1 MRNFRNYD
9 IWKDSML
16 LAKNICH
23 HTKNFPQYSAI
34 ANQIQRSAISIP
46 SNIAEGA
53 SRSSSVE
60 FARYL
65 EIAIG
70 SAFELE
76 TQIELSYYFQYIDED
91 NYKKLI
97 SDVVS
102 VEKRI
107 SSVISKIVRTCVK
120 MAEWGQNMI
129 SGWYLYH
136 FCVTPPYF

>member
-1 MRNFRNYD
+1 MKIYNNKPYHLHFSFRQ
-9 IWKDSML
+9 SL
-16 LAKNICH
+16 LP
-23 HTKNFPQYSAI
+23 TKNFPQYSAI
-34 ANQIQRSAISIP
+34 ASQIQRSAISIP
-46 SNIAEGA
+46 SNIAEGS
-53 SRSSSVE
+53 SRSSSTE

-76 TQIELSYYFQYIDED
+76 TQIELSYYFQYLDEE

-107 SSVISKIVRTCVK
+107 STFISKIRSK
-120 MAEWGQNMI
+120 
-129 SGWYLYH
+129 
-136 FCVTPPYF
+136 

>member
-9 IWKDSML
+9 IGKDSML
-16 LAKNICH
+16 LAKNVCQ
-23 HTKNFPQYSAI
+23 HTKDFPQYSAI
-34 ANQIQRSAISIP
+34 INQIQRSAISIP

-53 SRSSSVE
+53 SRSSATE

-70 SAFELE
+70 STYELE
-76 TQIELSYYFQYIDED
+76 TQIELSYYFQYLDEE

-97 SDVVS
+97 SDVIS

-107 SSVISKIVRTCVK
+107 STFISKIRSK
-120 MAEWGQNMI
+120 
-129 SGWYLYH
+129 
-136 FCVTPPYF
+136 

>member
-1 MRNFRNYD
+1 MRNFRNYE

-16 LAKNICH
+16 LAKNVCQH
-23 HTKNFPQYSAI
+23 AKNFPQHSAI

-46 SNIAEGA
+46 SNIAEGS
-53 SRSSSVE
+53 SRSSSTE

-76 TQIELSYYFQYIDED
+76 TQIELSYYFQYLDEE

-107 SSVISKIVRTCVK
+107 SSFISKIRTR
-120 MAEWGQNMI
+120 
-129 SGWYLYH
+129 
-136 FCVTPPYF
+136 

>member
-1 MRNFRNYD
+1 MF
-9 IWKDSML
+9 
-16 LAKNICH
+16 LAKNVCQ

-34 ANQIQRSAISIP
+34 VNQIQRSAISIP
-46 SNIAEGA
+46 SNIAEGS

-76 TQIELSYYFQYIDED
+76 TQIELSYYFQYLDEE
-91 NYKKLI
+91 NYKKLL

-107 SSVISKIVRTCVK
+107 SAVLSKIRLK
-120 MAEWGQNMI
+120 
-129 SGWYLYH
+129 
-136 FCVTPPYF
+136 

>member
-1 MRNFRNYD
+1 
-9 IWKDSML
+9 ML
-16 LAKNICH
+16 LAKNICQY
-23 HTKNFPQYSAI
+23 TKNFPQHSAI
-34 ANQIQRSAISIP
+34 VNQIQRSAISIP
-46 SNIAEGA
+46 SNIAEGS

-76 TQIELSYYFQYIDED
+76 TQIELSYYFQYLDEE
-91 NYKKLI
+91 NYKKLL

-107 SSVISKIVRTCVK
+107 STFISKIRSK
-120 MAEWGQNMI
+120 
-129 SGWYLYH
+129 
-136 FCVTPPYF
+136 

>member
-9 IWKDSML
+9 IWKDSMF
-16 LAKNICH
+16 LAKNICQ
-23 HTKNFPQYSAI
+23 HTRNFPQYSAI
-34 ANQIQRSAISIP
+34 VNQIQRSAISIP

-76 TQIELSYYFQYIDED
+76 TQIELSYYFQYLDEED
-91 NYKKLI
+91 YKKLI
-97 SDVVS
+97 SEVVN
-102 VEKRI
+102 VERKI
-107 SSVISKIVRTCVK
+107 STLISKIR
-120 MAEWGQNMI
+120 AR
-129 SGWYLYH
+129 
-136 FCVTPPYF
+136 

>member
-1 MRNFRNYD
+1 
-9 IWKDSML
+9 ML
-16 LAKNICH
+16 LAKNICQY
-23 HTKNFPQYSAI
+23 TKNFPQHGAI
-34 ANQIQRSAISIP
+34 VNQIQRSAISIP
-46 SNIAEGA
+46 SNIAEGS

-76 TQIELSYYFQYIDED
+76 TQIELSYYFQYLDEE
-91 NYKKLI
+91 NYKKLL

-107 SSVISKIVRTCVK
+107 STFISKIRSK
-120 MAEWGQNMI
+120 
-129 SGWYLYH
+129 
-136 FCVTPPYF
+136 

>member
-16 LAKNICH
+16 LAKNVCH
-23 HTKNFPQYSAI
+23 HPRIFPQYSAI
-34 ANQIQRSAISIP
+34 INQIQRSAISIP

-53 SRSSSVE
+53 SRSSSAE

-70 SAFELE
+70 YAYELE
-76 TQIELSYYFQYIDED
+76 TRIELSYYFQYLDEKS
-91 NYKKLI
+91 YKKLI
-97 SDVVS
+97 SDVIS

-107 SSVISKIVRTCVK
+107 ATFISKIRSK
-120 MAEWGQNMI
+120 
-129 SGWYLYH
+129 
-136 FCVTPPYF
+136 

>member
-34 ANQIQRSAISIP
+34 TNQIQRSAISIP

-53 SRSSSVE
+53 SRASSAE

-65 EIAIG
+65 EISIG

-76 TQIELSYYFQYIDED
+76 TQIELSYYSQYIDEE
-91 NYKKLI
+91 NYKQLI

-102 VEKRI
+102 LEKRI
-107 SSVISKIVRTCVK
+107 SSVISKIRTK
-120 MAEWGQNMI
+120 
-129 SGWYLYH
+129 
-136 FCVTPPYF
+136 

>member
-1 MRNFRNYD
+1 
-9 IWKDSML
+9 ML
-16 LAKNICH
+16 LAKNVCQ

-34 ANQIQRSAISIP
+34 VNQIQRSAISIP
-46 SNIAEGA
+46 SNIAEGS
-53 SRSSSVE
+53 SRSSSTE

-76 TQIELSYYFQYIDED
+76 TQIELSYYFQYLDEE
-91 NYKKLI
+91 NYKKLL

-107 SSVISKIVRTCVK
+107 SAVLSKIRLK
-120 MAEWGQNMI
+120 
-129 SGWYLYH
+129 
-136 FCVTPPYF
+136 